1 MEDRIEKKL
10 KEELG
15 NHFIE
20 YELRPSNKKKGIWIR
35 ISAEGNRKAA
45 KIMINTFNARFSTI
59 SSVEHSSF
67 IELIYH
73 FAIDEEGL
81 EVNLRTD
88 VLKTNLM
95 VETIADI
102 IPGAEFVEREIYD
115 LFGVAFRNHPNPK
128 RLILSDDW
136 EEGDYP
142 LRKNFRVDQDE
153 T

>member
-1 MEDRIEKKL
+1 MDEKIIEKL
-10 KEELG
+10 REELG

-45 KIMINTFNARFSTI
+45 KILINAFKARFSTT

-81 EVNLRTD
+81 AVNLKAD

-102 IPGAEFVEREIYD
+102 VPGAEFIEREIYD
-115 LFGVAFRNHPNPK
+115 IFGITFRNHPNPK

-136 EEGDYP
+136 KEGEYP
-142 LRKNFRVDQDE
+142 LRKSFRVDKDE